1 MLPESG
7 TGSGQ
12 LIERGQ
18 GIAKHSLQ
26 IELSGWLIQAS
37 ECCHIVGIRF
47 KQLPDE
53 PLRNLIR
60 IQVHAVQCAEQSRQ
74 LKPCGLQPRAQIR
87 RNLHRFVV
95 SHSIAHTPR
104 QVNTRPRRI
113 TRMPLTSSEFRT
125 ALFRRA
131 QKSVGQRPFSG

>member
-1 MLPESG
+1 MFPESG

-60 IQVHAVQCAEQSRQ
+60 IQVHAVQCAEQGRQ
-74 LKPCGLQPRAQIR
+74 LKPRAQIR
-87 RNLHRFVV
+87 RNLHRFVDCRTEFIYAIGTVV
-95 SHSIAHTPR
+95 ST
-104 QVNTRPRRI
+104 
-113 TRMPLTSSEFRT
+113 
-125 ALFRRA
+125 
-131 QKSVGQRPFSG
+131 